1 MPRSFFR
8 LVAFAVLL
16 APSVFAQGQV
26 FSFDA
31 DAPLGQTQAGVPF
44 SYLFGEGIPGLQAAI
59 QQAQGIPELSVVYK
73 FALNGGSLP
82 AGLSIAPDGLLS
94 GTPTAPGNYAFT
106 ITWSFSI
113 AVQGVTYFD
122 FRVNYRSTLVVT
134 PASTV
139 SFVVEPAVLTFSITQ
154 GATAASAQSV
164 SLSNRNAQPRSFS
177 ASVSGRG
184 LSISPPNGSIAPY
197 GVAGITVSLNP
208 SGFTPGVY
216 SGEISITAGDQSKK
230 IPVLVIAA
238 SNQQN
243 IVISQSGLTFL
254 GVQGGGA
261 PSAQSFNI
269 LSNGAGSYNWTL
281 GTSTLSGSNWLSVS
295 PPSGRS
301 DGQNSP
307 LVNVTVNPAALN
319 ANEYYGRIQVS
330 SPGLPNSPQTVNVVL
345 NVLPADRAPA
355 PEILPTG
362 LIFVG
367 TAGGANPSPQNIRL
381 NNLASTPAQFVATS
395 FVDST
400 TKWLS
405 ASPANG
411 TANSGQP
418 LNVSVQT
425 ALTGLAAGVYSGE
438 VAVQFA
444 TGSLRRVSVL
454 LIVLPRPPT
463 LASGN
468 AAAGCTPTKLLPVFT
483 QLASGFKVAAG
494 WPTAIEVRLV
504 DDCGDPATAGAVVA
518 TFSNGD
524 PGLPLSSLRDG
535 RYTGTWTPRSA
546 VANVTISVRA
556 QTLAPRLEGTS
567 QIGGGADP
575 NPGTPIISDTGV
587 VSAASEAPNSPVP
600 PGGFIAITGSQLGP
614 ADISISPSIPFPT
627 ELSDTQVILAGRP
640 IPLYYTLAGKL
651 AGIIPYDVAPNS
663 TQQVVVRRGTKF
675 SAPDN
680 VNISLAQPAAFVRNG
695 IAATV
700 NVTQGAIVEPSLP
713 VAAGDVLSIFCAGLG
728 PVNPAVEAG
737 TAAPSAE
744 PLARTANDVT
754 VTIGGRS
761 ATVLYAGLAPS
772 LAGLYQINLTV
783 PDGVASGNAP
793 IVISVAGLSSPP
805 VNLPV
810 Q

>member
-1 MPRSFFR
+1 MARSLLRFSF
-8 LVAFAVLL
+8 LAFLL
-16 APSVFAQGQV
+16 APVVFAQGQV
-26 FSFDA
+26 LSFDQ
-31 DAPLGQTQAGVPF
+31 DAPLGQIAAGVPYSF
-44 SYLFGEGIPGLQAAI
+44 NFGEGIPGLQAAI
-59 QQAQGIPELSVVYK
+59 QQAQGIPELSLVYK
-73 FALNGGSLP
+73 FALNGGALP

-94 GTPTAPGNYAFT
+94 GTPTAPGNYPFT
-106 ITWSFSI
+106 ITWSLTI
-113 AVQGVTYFD
+113 AIQNVTYID
-122 FRVNYRSTLVVT
+122 FRVNYRCTLAVT
-134 PASTV
+134 PASGV
-139 SFVVEPAVLTFSITQ
+139 SFVAEPSALTFSFTQ
-154 GATAASAQSV
+154 GVTATAVQSV
-164 SLSNRNAQPRSFS
+164 SLSNRSAQARTFT

-197 GVAGITVSLNP
+197 GVAGVTVSLNP

-216 SGEISITAGDQSKK
+216 AGEIAITAGDQSKK
-230 IPVLVIAA
+230 IPVLAIAA
-238 SNQQN
+238 GNQQN

-254 GVQGGGA
+254 AVQGGGTPTPQA
-261 PSAQSFNI
+261 FNI
-269 LSNGAGSYNWTL
+269 LSNGTGSYNWTL
-281 GTSTLSGSNWLSVS
+281 GTATLSGSNWLSVS

-307 LVNVTVNPAALN
+307 LVNVTINPASLN

-367 TAGGANPSPQNIRL
+367 AAGGANPAVQNIRL
-381 NNLASTPAQFVATS
+381 NNLAPAPAQFVAS
-395 FVDST
+395 AFVDSQ

-405 ASPANG
+405 ATPATG
-411 TANSGQP
+411 SATSGQAF
-418 LNVSVQT
+418 NVAVQA
-425 ALTGLAAGVYSGE
+425 ALTGLATGVYPGE
-438 VAVQFA
+438 VAIQFA

-454 LIVLPRPPT
+454 LIVLPRPPS

-483 QLASGFKVAAG
+483 QLGSGFKVAAG
-494 WPTAIEVRLV
+494 WPTPIELRIV
-504 DDCGDPATAGAVVA
+504 DDCGDPATAGSAVA

-524 PGLPLSSLRDG
+524 PALPLNSLRDG
-535 RYTGTWTPRSA
+535 RWTGTWTPRSA
-546 VANVTISVRA
+546 VSSVTISVRA

-575 NPGTPIISDTGV
+575 NPTTPIIGDAGV
-587 VSAASEAPNSPVP
+587 VSAASETPNSPVP

-614 ADISISPSIPFPT
+614 AEISISPAIPFPT

-680 VNISLAQPAAFVRNG
+680 VNISLAQPAMFVRNG

-728 PVNPAVEAG
+728 PVSPAVEAG
-737 TAAPSAE
+737 AAAPSAE
-744 PLARTANDVT
+744 PLARTVNDVT
-754 VTIGGRS
+754 VTIGGQA
-761 ATVLYAGLAPS
+761 ATVLYAGLAPG
-772 LAGLYQINLTV
+772 LAGLYQINVTV
-783 PDGVASGNAP
+783 PDGVASGNAAT
-793 IVISVAGLSSPP
+793 VISVAGQSSPP

-810 Q
+810 R